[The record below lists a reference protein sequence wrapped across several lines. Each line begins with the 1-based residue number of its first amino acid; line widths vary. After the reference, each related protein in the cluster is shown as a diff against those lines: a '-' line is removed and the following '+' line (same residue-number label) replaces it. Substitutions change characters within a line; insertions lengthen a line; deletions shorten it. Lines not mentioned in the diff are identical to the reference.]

1 MLLQVLSHRLARPH
15 LPTALLEDVFDAKQ
29 KSTLP
34 VPNPGLPACDAS
46 RTWPMTL
53 SAAGS
58 LALHAQGA
66 LRTRSVQSLRSRA
79 TGSAWASSSQTS
91 RPHLQRIS
99 QRKVR
104 S

>member
-46 RTWPMTL
+46 RT
-53 SAAGS
+53 
-58 LALHAQGA
+58 
-66 LRTRSVQSLRSRA
+66 
-79 TGSAWASSSQTS
+79 
-91 RPHLQRIS
+91 
-99 QRKVR
+99 
-104 S
+104 